1 MPIVKRYCL
10 FFSARHGRQN
20 SQIMY
25 TVSSAYESD
34 VRTDFRM
41 TSKEGKVHI
50 KMLFQY
56 IHRNINTRFI
66 IK

>member
-1 MPIVKRYCL
+1 MPVVKRHCL

-25 TVSSAYESD
+25 ESD

-41 TSKEGKVHI
+41 TSKEEGKVHI
-50 KMLFQY
+50 KILFQY
-56 IHRNINTRFI
+56 IRFNMCVNINTRFI